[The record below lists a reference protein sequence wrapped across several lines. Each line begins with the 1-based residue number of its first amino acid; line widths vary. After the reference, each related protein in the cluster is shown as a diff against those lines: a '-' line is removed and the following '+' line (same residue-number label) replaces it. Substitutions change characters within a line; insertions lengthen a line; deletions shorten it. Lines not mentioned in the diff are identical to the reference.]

1 MAHSVSMAW
10 TASTDPVSGYNVYR
24 GATAGSETTLLTPT
38 PITATTFTDSSPL
51 LGHDFY
57 EVKSIL
63 NGVESLVSNEVTT
76 VILPAPPTNL
86 VITAS
91 A

>member
-1 MAHSVSMAW
+1 MAHSVTMTW

-24 GATAGSETTLLTPT
+24 GAASGSEATLLTPT

-51 LGHDFY
+51 LGKDFY
-57 EVKSIL
+57 EVKSVL
-63 NGVESLVSNEVTT
+63 NGVESLVSNEVST

>member
-1 MAHSVSMAW
+1 MAHSVSLSWA
-10 TASTDPVSGYNVYR
+10 ASTDPVSGYNVYR
-24 GATAGSETTLLTPT
+24 GAAAGAETTLLTPT
-38 PITATTFTDSSPL
+38 PITALVFTDSSPV
-51 LGHDFY
+51 LGEDFY
-57 EVKSIL
+57 VVKSVL
-63 NGVESLVSNEVTT
+63 NGVDSVASNEVST